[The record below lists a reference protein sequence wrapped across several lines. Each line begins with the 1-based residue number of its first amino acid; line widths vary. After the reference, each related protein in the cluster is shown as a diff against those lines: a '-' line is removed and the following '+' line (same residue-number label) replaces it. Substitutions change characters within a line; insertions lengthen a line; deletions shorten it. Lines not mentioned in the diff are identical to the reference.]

1 MQEVCRNRSPM
12 ERVASAM
19 EIVRTHP
26 GMILHIL
33 LWVMLLERAAG
44 LRGLWRCLSTSAV
57 LSTHL
62 GSVMSVKIQWKAV
75 MPKQVQGPLLFSAR
89 PFTDWRVQLQFML
102 SQGHSRDQN
111 CTEMRGRRKM
121 DVVKIQAAG
130 TGNLPCPFS
139 SCPGSEAAQW
149 AGEGRLSHLCPAG
162 SWNGQ
167 PAGLFLSSPSP
178 ELQNPL

>member
-1 MQEVCRNRSPM
+1 M

-62 GSVMSVKIQWKAV
+62 GSVMSVKIQ
-75 MPKQVQGPLLFSAR
+75 
-89 PFTDWRVQLQFML
+89 
-102 SQGHSRDQN
+102 
-111 CTEMRGRRKM
+111 
-121 DVVKIQAAG
+121 
-130 TGNLPCPFS
+130 
-139 SCPGSEAAQW
+139 
-149 AGEGRLSHLCPAG
+149 
-162 SWNGQ
+162 
-167 PAGLFLSSPSP
+167 
-178 ELQNPL
+178 